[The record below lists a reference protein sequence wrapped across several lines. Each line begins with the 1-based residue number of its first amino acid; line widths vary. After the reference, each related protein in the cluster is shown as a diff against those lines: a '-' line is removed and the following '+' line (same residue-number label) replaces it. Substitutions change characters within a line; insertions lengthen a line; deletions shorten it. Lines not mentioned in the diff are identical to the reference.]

1 VRIRVVNLK
10 NTSSYLVKI
19 LFLIVISITLAV
31 SGKFLYGKSN
41 KSNKSNGALNTNS
54 RLKLNSTKL
63 PKILNKEITILD
75 VISQKF
81 SQSKT
86 SKDKVSK
93 KNTKILNQSKY
104 SKSIINSE
112 FELIK
117 FASSTKFDINIAN
130 EKNNNSANE
139 ESKNNSESL
148 QDMQEAESRLN
159 SRNAVKN

>member
-1 VRIRVVNLK
+1 MRIRVVNLK